1 MTTRPLHIYVVMKK
15 GEPQIA
21 YDTEDDA
28 EGFEDADDFV
38 GEGGDPG
45 HNPKKK
51 KLRVVKVVH
60 IHNAEWSTI
69 E

>member
-28 EGFEDADDFV
+28 EGYIR
-38 GEGGDPG
+38 